1 MLDKFKYSELEQ
13 KELLKSMIIVVD
25 SREKINS
32 HVTDYY
38 DKHNIPYIKQTLS
51 FGDYSFMIP
60 KNDELS
66 IPRDISYSGD
76 IIVERKASAEELSS
90 NFSQTRTRFEEEF
103 ATAKAKRKYL
113 LIENCN
119 YSDIVDGKYKTNYNS
134 KSYLGSL
141 HSFNDKY
148 DLQIVFMPDNKYT
161 PIFIYGVFQY
171 YFRNIIK

>member
-1 MLDKFKYSELEQ
+1 MYLVGHIKSCIEF
-13 KELLKSMIIVVD
+13 LLIG
-25 SREKINS
+25 
-32 HVTDYY
+32 
-38 DKHNIPYIKQTLS
+38 IPYIKQGLS

-60 KNDELS
+60 KNEELS
-66 IPRDISYSGD
+66 ISRDIFYNDD
-76 IIVERKASAEELSS
+76 IIIERKANAEELSS

-103 ATAKAKRKYL
+103 STAKAKKKYL